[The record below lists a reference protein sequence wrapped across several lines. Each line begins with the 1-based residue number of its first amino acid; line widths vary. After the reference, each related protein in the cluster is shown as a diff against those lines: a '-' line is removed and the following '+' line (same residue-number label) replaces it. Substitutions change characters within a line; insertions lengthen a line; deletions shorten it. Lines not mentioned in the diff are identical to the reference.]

1 MFQVLET
8 QWEFN
13 SKGPATVVEKYGFE
27 PWKNM
32 DLNPDFATLKLCGIL
47 SKSLICNSPMST
59 MGAIM
64 APHTFDMG
72 GQNSVHVKMLCKV

>member
-1 MFQVLET
+1 
-8 QWEFN
+8 
-13 SKGPATVVEKYGFE
+13 
-27 PWKNM
+27 M
-32 DLNPDFATLKLCGIL
+32 DLNPDFATLNLCGIL

-72 GQNSVHVKMLCKV
+72 GQNSVYVKMLCKV